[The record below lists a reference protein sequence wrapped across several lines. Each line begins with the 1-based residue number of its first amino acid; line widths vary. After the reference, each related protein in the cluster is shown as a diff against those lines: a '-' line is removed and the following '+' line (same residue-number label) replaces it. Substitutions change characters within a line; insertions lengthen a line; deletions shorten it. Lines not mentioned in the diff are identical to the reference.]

1 MGFGGVDGAKS
12 VKGTRGAKGAGI
24 GHGAGWREGGA
35 KRWGTVRKVLL
46 VGVGVAALGLLPA
59 AAVAT
64 PGSGVTGTV
73 VAEGTSEGKLKVKTP
88 PGRTDVTF
96 RKITVEPGGSTGWHT
111 HEGQLIAVVKAG
123 TLTRTLDDCT
133 VEVSP
138 AGTTFIE
145 PSGADH
151 RHIGRNLG
159 TEPVVL
165 WVTYLLPEGSELSD
179 DADAVECPATG

>member
-1 MGFGGVDGAKS
+1 MGFGGVVGAKS
-12 VKGTRGAKGAGI
+12 AKSAKSAEIEHGPGRAGGVKRRGA
-24 GHGAGWREGGA
+24 
-35 KRWGTVRKVLL
+35 VRKALL

-73 VAEGTSEGKLKVKTP
+73 VAEGTSEGKLEVKTP

-159 TEPVVL
+159 TGPVVL

-179 DADAVECPATG
+179 DADAVECPAAG